1 MQNLFK
7 EIKQKA
13 DDLVKEASELS
24 EMMSS
29 LSFENKSNLGVVL
42 EQPEP
47 ITQLF
52 GISGREEQVALEMLK
67 NDFIENVE
75 NDETETDDVEDLI
88 SKCDNEGVDG
98 FHEERDRNL

>member
-24 EMMSS
+24 ELINTSYS
-29 LSFENKSNLGVVL
+29 GIKSNLGGVL

-47 ITQLF
+47 VTELF
-52 GISGREEQVALEMLK
+52 GISGREEAVALEMLK
-67 NDFIENVE
+67 NDFTENVE

-88 SKCDNEGVDG
+88 SKCDNEGIDG